1 MPVSKMLCAAMS
13 YVLSKQSWSPYAMY
27 FLTATLARL
36 ESQHEA
42 LERARKV
49 NQDITESLKK
59 AKTILEEMEEKD
71 TFCGYTWFII
81 KSFAKGR
88 YSE

>member
-1 MPVSKMLCAAMS
+1 
-13 YVLSKQSWSPYAMY
+13 MY